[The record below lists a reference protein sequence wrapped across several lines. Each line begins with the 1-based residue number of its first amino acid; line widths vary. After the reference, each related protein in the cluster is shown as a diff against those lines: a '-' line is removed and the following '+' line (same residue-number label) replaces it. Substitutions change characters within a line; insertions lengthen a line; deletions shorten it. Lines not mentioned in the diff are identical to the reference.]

1 MRRKSGSSNPSRN
14 STASS
19 GHRASFESTPDRWAT
34 ERSSAASFASPFAT
48 PGRGTTA
55 AKRKNPMKELIR
67 AIISFFSSST
77 TDAASSSGKF
87 SRSLGSPY
95 VTPVHRLH
103 GNLRRYQGS
112 DSPWRKESGTAK
124 FTMEEILKATK
135 NFSPMLRI
143 GQGGFG
149 IVYKGMLD
157 DGTLIAVKRAKKTI
171 SNSHL
176 SVEFRS
182 EIKILGQVEH
192 LNLVRY
198 FGYLEENDERVVI
211 IEYVPNGTLRQHLDG
226 IQGNYLDLASR
237 LDIAVDVTHAVTYL
251 HMYADHPIIHRD
263 IKSSNIL
270 LTDNLRAKVSD
281 FGFARLG
288 VNEAGVT
295 HISTQVKGTAG
306 YLDPEYLRTFHLTD
320 RSDVFSFGVLLVELI
335 SARHPIERNRD
346 LRERAMKKFRGGK
359 AIEILDPVLPRTP
372 ANTLAVEKILELA
385 SRCLAPAR
393 QNRPAMK
400 SCGEMLWNIRKDYRE
415 LLSTDSLQRSPSVT
429 EVAAA
434 YHGTF
439 LEIAGNIAPPLAIK
453 S

>member
-1 MRRKSGSSNPSRN
+1 MQSRWRSRSKSSNPSRN
-14 STASS
+14 SATSS
-19 GHRASFESTPDRWAT
+19 DLRTSFESTPDRWAT
-34 ERSSAASFASPFAT
+34 ERSSAATFASPFVT
-48 PGRGTTA
+48 PGRETTA
-55 AKRKNPMKELIR
+55 TKRKNPMKELIR
-67 AIISFFSSST
+67 AIISFFSSSSSSST
-77 TDAASSSGKF
+77 TDAASSGGKCR
-87 SRSLGSPY
+87 RSLGSPY
-95 VTPVHRLH
+95 GTPVHHLH
-103 GNLRRYQGS
+103 GNLRRYRGS
-112 DSPWRKESGTAK
+112 DSPWRKETGMTK

-135 NFSPMLRI
+135 NFSPTLKI

-149 IVYKGMLD
+149 IVYQGTLD
-157 DGTLIAVKRAKKTI
+157 DGTPIAVKRAKKTVYD
-171 SNSHL
+171 SHL

-182 EIKILGQVEH
+182 EIKILGQIEH
-192 LNLVRY
+192 LNLVR
-198 FGYLEENDERVVI
+198 FLGYLEENDERVVV

-237 LDIAVDVTHAVTYL
+237 LDIAVDVAHAVTYL

-306 YLDPEYLRTFHLTD
+306 YLDPEYLRTYQLTD
-320 RSDVFSFGVLLVELI
+320 KSDVFSFGVLLLELI

-346 LRERAMKKFRGGK
+346 LRERVTSNWAMKKFRQGK
-359 AIEILDPVLPRTP
+359 AIQILDPVLPRTP
-372 ANTLAVEKILELA
+372 ASNLAVEQILELA

-393 QNRPAMK
+393 QSRPTMK
-400 SCGEMLWNIRKDYRE
+400 SCGEILWNIRKDYRE
-415 LLSTDSLQRSPSVT
+415 LLSSDSLQRSPSVSIDT
-429 EVAAA
+429 
-434 YHGTF
+434 
-439 LEIAGNIAPPLAIK
+439 